1 MVAGDGHPS
10 GTPVARRLERPD
22 PGRDGRAA
30 LSLFGLAPGGVYLG
44 RPVTRPPVGSYP
56 TISPLPRQRLG
67 CVVSVALSFGSP
79 RLGVTQRPALRSPD
93 FPRAANRP
101 RPSGRLA
108 VRSHAGSKNPHADDR
123 VQGAEP

>member
-1 MVAGDGHPS
+1 MVAEDGHPS

-44 RPVTRPPVGSYP
+44 RPVTRPPVSSYL
-56 TISPLPRQRLG
+56 TISPLLRRCLG

-79 RLGVTQRPALRSPD
+79 RLGVTQRPALWRPDLPRMARWSPATGWPACHAIVSSND
-93 FPRAANRP
+93 AENPCRCPR
-101 RPSGRLA
+101 
-108 VRSHAGSKNPHADDR
+108 
-123 VQGAEP
+123 